1 MDVEIKI
8 DNKCKSPKIVIYTDK
23 ITPPINDLVK
33 KLSGETSKMLTG
45 FKDDEV
51 YLINPEEIINIYS
64 ENHRIFVRTKLGIYK
79 LKTRLYELE
88 EMFEGTHF
96 IRISNSEIVNF
107 KYVESL
113 DMSMSGTI
121 SIKLKTGG
129 NSFVSRRYVNKI
141 KEYLGL

>member
-23 ITPPINDLVK
+23 ITPSINDLVK
-33 KLSGETSKMLTG
+33 KLSGET
-45 FKDDEV
+45 
-51 YLINPEEIINIYS
+51 
-64 ENHRIFVRTKLGIYK
+64 
-79 LKTRLYELE
+79 YELE
-88 EMFEGTHF
+88 EMFEGTPF